1 MRLLV
6 NSTIM
11 TSQPDVTGVA
21 CVASCRPIFSAS
33 TVYPLFMYYTKRMKW
48 KKQKQKQILI
58 FKAIVCWNNANYQ
71 HTTDV
76 QELIE
81 IVVQE
86 PLCLQKI
93 SQRGF
98 KILTSPYRNGVFTNL
113 ISPIENSEE
122 ESESSQQIIP
132 RESWQFQ
139 PPPLRKSQKLFQWI
153 FISSIADR
161 RICYVD

>member
-1 MRLLV
+1 
-6 NSTIM
+6 
-11 TSQPDVTGVA
+11 
-21 CVASCRPIFSAS
+21 
-33 TVYPLFMYYTKRMKW
+33 MY
-48 KKQKQKQILI
+48 
-58 FKAIVCWNNANYQ
+58 VE
-71 HTTDV
+71 TTRIINIYDV

-122 ESESSQQIIP
+122 ESESSQQFQENLDNSNP
-132 RESWQFQ
+132 LPSEKVKNYSNESLSVQ
-139 PPPLRKSQKLFQWI
+139 
-153 FISSIADR
+153 
-161 RICYVD
+161 

>member
-48 KKQKQKQILI
+48 KKKKSQYLKQLY
-58 FKAIVCWNNANYQ
+58 VE
-71 HTTDV
+71 TTRIINIYDV

-122 ESESSQQIIP
+122 ESESSQQFQENLDNSNP
-132 RESWQFQ
+132 LPSEKVKNYSNESLSVQ
-139 PPPLRKSQKLFQWI
+139 
-153 FISSIADR
+153 
-161 RICYVD
+161 